1 MSSNEIFDYYRTH
14 TTFSE
19 DDVADFYV
27 YTQDSSNTIDG
38 LMAIAGLTINLLE
51 NPWSKDNLML
61 LITCCDGITP
71 EGFERVVVGLLL
83 VMIQHDQYIRRDR
96 ALLSEIQEVL
106 TYAPELS
113 FTALSNIARTTHIK
127 RMEQFNAQLTKELMP
142 LMNNRETNEFYDI
155 IRSRQ
160 SEMEHIAK
168 LQLDQNFLIFREFYS
183 TPFFREQ
190 PANWLLPWRED
201 ALMNIEEE
209 DREEIDSLM
218 QLWPMC
224 DSDKYALCH
233 MYKSFKILI
242 KSQLSVDSL
251 REVGIDMQHKTIV
264 TNGYIQQ
271 LYRFF
276 RLGGSSINSH
286 IKPTGAGVFD
296 LAHNLRD
303 LLIYRLVVVGT
314 QAQQAIN
321 QLLA

>member
-27 YTQDSSNTIDG
+27 YTQDTAHPTDG

-51 NPWSKDNLML
+51 NPWNPDNLML
-61 LITCCDGITP
+61 LLTSCDGISP

-83 VMIQHDQYIRRDR
+83 VMMQHDEHIRRDR
-96 ALLSEIQEVL
+96 ALLGEIQEVL

-113 FTALSNIARTTHIK
+113 FTALTNIARTTQIK
-127 RMEQFNAQLTKELMP
+127 RMEQFNAQLTKELLP

-168 LQLDQNFLIFREFYS
+168 MHLDQNFLVFREFYS

-190 PANWLLPWRED
+190 AANWLLPWSDE
-201 ALMNIEEE
+201 ALMNIPEE
-209 DREEIDSLM
+209 DREEIESLIE
-218 QLWPMC
+218 LWPMC
-224 DSDKYALCH
+224 DSDKYALCR
-233 MYKSFKILI
+233 MYQSFKMLI

-251 REVGIDMQHKTIV
+251 REVGIDMQGKTIV
-264 TNGYIQQ
+264 TNGYVQQ

-276 RLGGSSINSH
+276 RLGGAAIHSAVR
-286 IKPTGAGVFD
+286 PTGAGVFD
-296 LAHNLRD
+296 LAPKLRD
-303 LLIYRLVVVGT
+303 LLVYRLVVVGT
-314 QAQQAIN
+314 RPQQSIN
-321 QLLA
+321 QFLA

>member
-1 MSSNEIFDYYRTH
+1 MSANEIFDYYRSATS
-14 TTFSE
+14 FSQ

-27 YTQDSSNTIDG
+27 YTQDSVHPTDG

-51 NPWSKDNLML
+51 NPWNQDHLML
-61 LITCCDGITP
+61 LITCCDGISP

-83 VMIQHDQYIRRDR
+83 AMMQHDTYIRRDR
-96 ALLSEIQEVL
+96 ALLGEIQEVL

-113 FTALSNIARTTHIK
+113 FTALSNIARTTQMK
-127 RMEQFNAQLTKELMP
+127 RMEQFNAQLTKELLP
-142 LMNNRETNEFYDI
+142 LMNDRASNEFYDI

-168 LQLDQNFLIFREFYS
+168 MHLDQNFLLFREFYS
-183 TPFFREQ
+183 TPFFRAQ
-190 PANWLLPWRED
+190 AANWLLPWTDE
-201 ALMNIEEE
+201 ALLSIDEE
-209 DREEIDSLM
+209 DRNEVESLM
-218 QLWPMC
+218 HLWPLC

-233 MYKSFKILI
+233 MYKSFKQMI

-251 REVGIDMQHKTIV
+251 REVGMDMQGKTIV

-276 RLGGSSINSH
+276 RLSSFAKT
-286 IKPTGAGVFD
+286 KPFD
-296 LAHNLRD
+296 LANKLRE
-303 LLIYRLVVVGT
+303 LLVYRLVVVGS
-314 QAQQAIN
+314 QAQQSIS

>member
-1 MSSNEIFDYYRTH
+1 MSANEIFDYYRSATS
-14 TTFSE
+14 FSQ

-27 YTQDSSNTIDG
+27 YTQDSIHPTDG

-51 NPWSKDNLML
+51 NPWNKDHLML
-61 LITCCDGITP
+61 LITCCDGISP

-83 VMIQHDQYIRRDR
+83 AMMQHDTYIRRDR
-96 ALLSEIQEVL
+96 ALLGEIQEVL

-113 FTALSNIARTTHIK
+113 FTALSNIARTTQMK
-127 RMEQFNAQLTKELMP
+127 RMEQFNAQLTKELLP
-142 LMNNRETNEFYDI
+142 LMNDRASNEFYDI

-168 LQLDQNFLIFREFYS
+168 MHLDQNFLLFREFYS

-190 PANWLLPWRED
+190 AANWLLPWTDD
-201 ALMNIEEE
+201 ALLSIDEE
-209 DREEIDSLM
+209 DRNEVESLM
-218 QLWPMC
+218 QLWPLC

-233 MYKSFKILI
+233 MYKSFKQMI

-251 REVGIDMQHKTIV
+251 REVGMDMQGKTIV

-276 RLGGSSINSH
+276 RLSSFAKA
-286 IKPTGAGVFD
+286 KPFD
-296 LAHNLRD
+296 LANKLRE
-303 LLIYRLVVVGT
+303 LLVYRLVVVGS
-314 QAQQAIN
+314 QAQQSIN

>member
-1 MSSNEIFDYYRTH
+1 MTNLEIFDYYRSH
-14 TTFSE
+14 TTFSA

-27 YTQDSSNTIDG
+27 YTQDTSNTIDG

-51 NPWSKDNLML
+51 NSWSKDNLML

-83 VMIQHDQYIRRDR
+83 VMIQHDTYIRRDR
-96 ALLSEIQEVL
+96 ALLGEIQEVL

-113 FTALSNIARTTHIK
+113 FTALSNIARTTQIK

-190 PANWLLPWRED
+190 PANWLLPWTED
-201 ALMNIEEE
+201 ALLNIDEE
-209 DREEIDSLM
+209 DREEIDNLM

-233 MYKSFKILI
+233 MYKSFKSLI

-276 RLGGSSINSH
+276 RLGGASLNSH
-286 IKPTGAGVFD
+286 LKPTGAGVFD

>member
-1 MSSNEIFDYYRTH
+1 MSANEIFDYYRSATS
-14 TTFSE
+14 FSQ

-27 YTQDSSNTIDG
+27 YTQDSVHPTDG

-51 NPWSKDNLML
+51 NPWNKDHLML
-61 LITCCDGITP
+61 LITCCDGISP

-83 VMIQHDQYIRRDR
+83 AMMQHDTYIRRDR
-96 ALLSEIQEVL
+96 NLLSEIQEVL

-113 FTALSNIARTTHIK
+113 FTALSNIARTTQMK
-127 RMEQFNAQLTKELMP
+127 RMEQFNAQLTKELLP
-142 LMNNRETNEFYDI
+142 LMNDRASNEFYDI

-168 LQLDQNFLIFREFYS
+168 MHLDQNFLLFREFYS
-183 TPFFREQ
+183 TPFFRAQ
-190 PANWLLPWRED
+190 AANWLLPWTDE
-201 ALMNIEEE
+201 ALLGIDEE
-209 DREEIDSLM
+209 DRNEVESLM
-218 QLWPMC
+218 QLWPLC

-233 MYKSFKILI
+233 MYKSFKQMI

-251 REVGIDMQHKTIV
+251 REVGMDMQGKTIV

-276 RLGGSSINSH
+276 RLSSFAKA
-286 IKPTGAGVFD
+286 KPFD
-296 LAHNLRD
+296 LANKLRE
-303 LLIYRLVVVGT
+303 LLVYRLVVVGS
-314 QAQQAIN
+314 QAQQSIS

>member
-1 MSSNEIFDYYRTH
+1 MSVNEIFDYYRSATS
-14 TTFSE
+14 FSQ

-27 YTQDSSNTIDG
+27 YTQDSVHPTDG

-51 NPWSKDNLML
+51 NPWNQDDLML
-61 LITCCDGITP
+61 LINCCDGISP

-83 VMIQHDQYIRRDR
+83 AMMQHDTYIRRDR
-96 ALLSEIQEVL
+96 NLLGEIQEVL

-113 FTALSNIARTTHIK
+113 FTALSNIARTTQMK
-127 RMEQFNAQLTKELMP
+127 RMEQFNAQLTKELLP
-142 LMNNRETNEFYDI
+142 LMNDRASNEFYDI

-168 LQLDQNFLIFREFYS
+168 MHLDQNFLLFREFYS
-183 TPFFREQ
+183 TPFFRAQ
-190 PANWLLPWRED
+190 AANWLLPWTDE
-201 ALMNIEEE
+201 ALLGIDEE
-209 DREEIDSLM
+209 DRNEVESLM
-218 QLWPMC
+218 QLWPLC

-233 MYKSFKILI
+233 MYKSFKQMI

-251 REVGIDMQHKTIV
+251 REVGMDMQGKTIV

-276 RLGGSSINSH
+276 RLSSFAKT
-286 IKPTGAGVFD
+286 KPFD
-296 LAHNLRD
+296 LANKLRE
-303 LLIYRLVVVGT
+303 LLVYRLVVVGS
-314 QAQQAIN
+314 QAQQSIS

>member
-1 MSSNEIFDYYRTH
+1 MSANEIFDYYRSATS
-14 TTFSE
+14 FSQ

-27 YTQDSSNTIDG
+27 YTQDSVHPTDG

-51 NPWSKDNLML
+51 NPWNQDHLML
-61 LITCCDGITP
+61 LITCCDGISP

-83 VMIQHDQYIRRDR
+83 AMMQHDTYIRRDR
-96 ALLSEIQEVL
+96 NLLGEIQEVL

-113 FTALSNIARTTHIK
+113 FTALSNIARTTQMK
-127 RMEQFNAQLTKELMP
+127 RMEQFNAQLTKELLP
-142 LMNNRETNEFYDI
+142 LMNDRASNEFYDI

-168 LQLDQNFLIFREFYS
+168 MHLDQNFLLFREFYS
-183 TPFFREQ
+183 TPFFRAQ
-190 PANWLLPWRED
+190 AANWLLPWTDE
-201 ALMNIEEE
+201 ALLGIDEE
-209 DREEIDSLM
+209 DRNEVESLM
-218 QLWPMC
+218 QLWPLC

-233 MYKSFKILI
+233 MYKSFKQMI

-251 REVGIDMQHKTIV
+251 REVGMDMQGKTIV

-276 RLGGSSINSH
+276 RLSSFAKT
-286 IKPTGAGVFD
+286 KPFD
-296 LAHNLRD
+296 LANKLRE
-303 LLIYRLVVVGT
+303 LLVYRLVVVGN
-314 QAQQAIN
+314 QAQQSIS

>member
-1 MSSNEIFDYYRTH
+1 MSANEIFDYYRSATS
-14 TTFSE
+14 FSQ

-27 YTQDSSNTIDG
+27 YTQDSIHPIDG

-51 NPWSKDNLML
+51 NPWNKDHLML
-61 LITCCDGITP
+61 LITCCDGISP

-83 VMIQHDQYIRRDR
+83 AMMQHDTYIRRDR
-96 ALLSEIQEVL
+96 ALLGEIQEVL

-113 FTALSNIARTTHIK
+113 FTALSNIARTTQMK
-127 RMEQFNAQLTKELMP
+127 RMEQFNAQLTKELLP
-142 LMNNRETNEFYDI
+142 LMNDRASNEFYDI

-168 LQLDQNFLIFREFYS
+168 MHLDQNFLLFREFYS

-190 PANWLLPWRED
+190 AANWLLPWTDD
-201 ALMNIEEE
+201 ALVSIDEE
-209 DREEIDSLM
+209 DRNEVESLM
-218 QLWPMC
+218 QLWPLC

-233 MYKSFKILI
+233 MYKSFKQMI

-251 REVGIDMQHKTIV
+251 REVGMDMQGKTIV

-276 RLGGSSINSH
+276 RLSSFA
-286 IKPTGAGVFD
+286 KAQPFD
-296 LAHNLRD
+296 LANKLRE
-303 LLIYRLVVVGT
+303 LLVYRLVVVGS
-314 QAQQAIN
+314 QAQQSIN